1 MSVVKADDP
10 TDPSREFVEFWN
22 EILVPKFVRFK
33 HILVDGLTHHS
44 EAVSPSLQVKEGDRV
59 LDVGCGFGDTA
70 IHLAQR
76 VGPAGS
82 VTGIDCCEA
91 FLRVAREDAAAAG
104 LSNVE
109 FIEGDAQS
117 YPFQP
122 VYDFVFSR
130 FGTMFFENPV
140 VGLRNMRTAM
150 KPSGLMT
157 MIVWRRVDDNPWL
170 GLPKQ
175 VVSNFLPLPGDDART
190 CGPGPFS
197 MADQE
202 MVAAMLK
209 SAGYIDPDFKRV
221 DAPVLVGATA
231 RDSMD
236 FQLALGPAGEVFRE
250 AGELA
255 EERREEIE
263 AALSNAISTY
273 QTDEGIAMDSS
284 SWVITAAN
292 PG

>member
-44 EAVSPSLQVKEGDRV
+44 EAVAPSLHVKEGDRV

-70 IHLAQR
+70 IQLARR

-91 FLRVAREDAAAAG
+91 FLTVAREDAVAAG

-117 YPFQP
+117 HPFQP

-263 AALSNAISTY
+263 AALSNAISAY

>member
-10 TDPSREFVEFWN
+10 TDPNREFVDFWN

-33 HILVDGLTHHS
+33 HILVDGLMHHS
-44 EAVSPSLQVKEGDRV
+44 DAVSPSLQVNEGDRV

-70 IHLAQR
+70 ILLAQR

-91 FLRVAREDAAAAG
+91 FLKVAREDAAAAG

-122 VYDFVFSR
+122 VHDFVFSR

-150 KPSGLMT
+150 KPGGLMT

-175 VVSNFLPLPGDDART
+175 VVSNFLPPPGEDART

-202 MVAAMLK
+202 TVAAMLK
-209 SAGYIDPDFKRV
+209 SAGYLDPDFKRV

-231 RDSMD
+231 RDSID

-263 AALSNAISTY
+263 AALSDAISTY
-273 QTDEGIAMDSS
+273 QTDEGIAMVSS

-292 PG
+292 PS